1 LSEMNGKTTK
11 RIRQSMIILQG
22 EYCRH
27 CGKFPPEADVFLNR
41 KDSNST
47 INSPENFQFLC
58 RPCIAFRNKIER
70 HDDLCVN
77 NNDET
82 AITINR
88 KKEPKF
94 RKYLYYNLLQQD
106 RIEYDEIINGLAEML
121 ELSPVTTKRY
131 LDPML
136 STVGKLKKYTWCGKH
151 YVEFK
156 SKEIR
161 KEVMNEQNLTE
172 DDL

>member
-1 LSEMNGKTTK
+1 MNGKTTK
-11 RIRQSMIILQG
+11 RIHQSMIIQCG
-22 EYCRH
+22 EYCKL
-27 CGKFPPEADVFLNR
+27 CGKLPHEAQLFLNR
-41 KDSNST
+41 RDKNNPN
-47 INSPENFQFLC
+47 NSPENFQFLC

-82 AITINR
+82 AIKIN
-88 KKEPKF
+88 KTKQPKF

-136 STVGKLKKYTWCGKH
+136 STVGKLKKYMWCGKH

-156 SKEIR
+156 SKEMR
-161 KEVMNEQNLTE
+161 KEAMKEQNLTE